1 MGRQIT
7 MVLLDGWMLKE
18 EIARPPQGVHVRITD
33 FPDGERQKL
42 FIETLQTTSDSLLI
56 TPTTY
61 LVHLNM
67 IQDNFPGYVYH

>member
-1 MGRQIT
+1 

-18 EIARPPQGVHVRITD
+18 EITRPPQGVHVRITD

-42 FIETLQTTSDSLLI
+42 FTETLQTTSDSLLI
-56 TPTTY
+56 TTY